1 MTAPLPITTMT
12 PHPDATSACEHE
24 HEHEHAPA
32 PAARWSIQAV
42 TGATVNHISPASMGP
57 PGYLARYK
65 ARPTAPGEARR
76 DAVRALEAWGLGQ
89 LVETAR
95 LLVSELVTNA
105 VVHTDSRR
113 IGVAVTRT
121 TETTVRIVVLDV
133 GRTRVPAS
141 RPPGDDEESGRGFC
155 LVAALADRWGIEYV
169 TTGKRVWC
177 ELDAGGPDAGGLG
190 AGAMAKP

>member
-1 MTAPLPITTMT
+1 MTAPLPVTTMT
-12 PHPDATSACEHE
+12 PHPDATLACEHE
-24 HEHEHAPA
+24 CEHAPA

-42 TGATVNHISPASMGP
+42 ARATVNHLSPASMGP

-65 ARPTAPGEARR
+65 ARPTAPGAARR

-89 LVETAR
+89 LAETAR

-121 TETTVRIVVLDV
+121 TETTVRVVVLDV
-133 GRTRVPAS
+133 GRTRVPAP
-141 RPPGDDEESGRGFC
+141 RPPADDEESGRGFC

-169 TTGKRVWC
+169 ATGKRVWC
-177 ELDAGGPDAGGLG
+177 ELDAGGLDAGT
-190 AGAMAKP
+190 AAKP